1 MAAEASL
8 ILQRQHTAVILARQS
23 AMREVKRR
31 RQKQGI
37 KGTLPFSTLAR
48 LGNEWLAAHP
58 ELYAEALASPIVQN
72 LGITCRRRRADPK
85 QELLCKSQVQN
96 SALTGVPQHSKIEG
110 GSER

>member
-1 MAAEASL
+1 MTVEANL
-8 ILQRQHTAVILARQS
+8 ILQRHHAAVILARQA

-37 KGTLPFSTLAR
+37 KGSLPFSTLAR

-58 ELYAEALASPIVQN
+58 ELYAEALASPIVQE
-72 LGITCRRRRADPK
+72 LQLPHRKRRPDRK

-96 SALTGVPQHSKIEG
+96 G
-110 GSER
+110 GDQ